1 MQGDGIGTIQ
11 SGKPSAAACACST
24 STRTPCIA
32 TRCAGSLIVVSSA
45 PISAAPCCR
54 SVCTI
59 QALSLPLD
67 HDTSVFI

>member
-1 MQGDGIGTIQ
+1 
-11 SGKPSAAACACST
+11 
-24 STRTPCIA
+24 
-32 TRCAGSLIVVSSA
+32 LIVVNSA
-45 PISAAPCCR
+45 PISTSPRCR